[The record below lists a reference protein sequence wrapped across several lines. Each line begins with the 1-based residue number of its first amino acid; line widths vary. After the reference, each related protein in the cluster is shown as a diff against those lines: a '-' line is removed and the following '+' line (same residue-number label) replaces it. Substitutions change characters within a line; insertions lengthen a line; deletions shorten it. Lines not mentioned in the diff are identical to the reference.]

1 MCGPLLRRSLLYPSA
16 RKSAKCRKSAHL
28 PAALIVVPTVFYT
41 GEVGYTGSRGL
52 RGNWRPSVNEP
63 SGRAGIRERRY
74 RRSGNP
80 AQGLP
85 TVPDSGEKKP
95 FLPRSAW
102 ERASVGTD
110 GRRFE
115 RRAAP
120 ALPTVPVSR
129 AARRPFYRRSRI
141 PARGLVSPT
150 RTSGQR
156 LPGAR
161 WNRPAPSFA

>member
-1 MCGPLLRRSLLYPSA
+1 MPDIKPSTCNVNCCPNRFLYMMSGLYGPAGPA
-16 RKSAKCRKSAHL
+16 RKPGA
-28 PAALIVVPTVFYT
+28 
-41 GEVGYTGSRGL
+41 
-52 RGNWRPSVNEP
+52 SVNEP
-63 SGRAGIRERRY
+63 LNRAGIRERRY

-95 FLPRSAW
+95 FLPHSAR

-129 AARRPFYRRSRI
+129 AARRPFYRLSRI

-161 WNRPAPSFA
+161 RDRPAPSFAWPRSRAPW